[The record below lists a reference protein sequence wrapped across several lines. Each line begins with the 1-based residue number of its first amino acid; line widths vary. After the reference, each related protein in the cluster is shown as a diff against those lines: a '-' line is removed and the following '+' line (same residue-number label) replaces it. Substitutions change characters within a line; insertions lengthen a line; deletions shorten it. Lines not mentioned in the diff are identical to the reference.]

1 MDHSGRTQ
9 AALQL
14 MEREGVDVLL
24 VAPNELNRVDS
35 VFHLTGYRGVGESI
49 AVLRKGEK
57 PLVIVTPEWEIERAK
72 IRAIGW
78 DVRGASD
85 LAQA

>member
-35 VFHLTGYRGVGESI
+35 VFHLTGYRGVGKASRYC
-49 AVLRKGEK
+49 AR
-57 PLVIVTPEWEIERAK
+57 
-72 IRAIGW
+72 
-78 DVRGASD
+78 VRSRC
-85 LAQA
+85 